1 MALTREAVQGAR
13 ERLEAEAAATERE
26 LNELGAGTDGSME
39 VRLDEGFADAAQ
51 ATSERA
57 NVLSLVE
64 GLHHRLADIR
74 SALGR
79 MERGVYGACEACGKD
94 IAAERLEAVPTARLC
109 IACAQRR

>member
-1 MALTREAVQGAR
+1 MPLTEESLRVAR
-13 ERLEAEAAATERE
+13 QRLDAEVAEIEKE
-26 LNELGAGTDGSME
+26 LIELGAAPDGSME

-64 GLHHRLADIR
+64 GLQHRMQDVR

-79 MERGVYGACEACGKD
+79 LERGVYGVCERCGRD
-94 IAAERLEAVPTARLC
+94 IVPERLEAVPTARLC
-109 IACAQRR
+109 MACAQRR